1 MQDLLCPDPMS
12 AQEGTPRFTPEHPGG
27 TVGSCSWLKE
37 GSELKT
43 GDSLSEDGFT
53 EDNYVLMS
61 GALGHRPQKSDTI
74 FREVG
79 DTSSE
84 GDEPDLVRLGG
95 SYTSQGGPQGKG
107 SFLKPL

>member
-1 MQDLLCPDPMS
+1 M
-12 AQEGTPRFTPEHPGG
+12 AI
-27 TVGSCSWLKE
+27 CSWLRE
-37 GSELKT
+37 GSELKI

-53 EDNYVLMS
+53 ADNYLLMS
-61 GALGHRPQKSDTI
+61 GALRHRPQESDAI
-74 FREVG
+74 FGDVG
-79 DTSSE
+79 VATSVE